1 MTIEIVGVTKV
12 YDKRKILESVSLNIF
27 NGEVMGFAG
36 INGAGKTTTMKIT
49 AGVIFPTAGD
59 VLVEDKSIVTDG
71 KHAKFDIAWIPEA
84 SLFDP
89 FQHPISLFL
98 EYGSYFGK
106 PHGEIKEQ
114 AQELMEMVGLD
125 GLMKKRIGHFS
136 NGMKKRLMIALSL
149 FQDTVNYLFDETF
162 TGLDPEGTR
171 FLRETL
177 IKLKSKGKAI
187 MLSTH
192 ILNELNG
199 LADKVAII
207 HNGRI
212 VDVARVDEI
221 MEYSVFIVRCDGEES
236 KVRAALEEFGSVI
249 PSGKEYELHPS
260 GKKPVSS
267 WEIGKAL
274 ENSGSKVLSVE
285 RKEDTI
291 GRYFFEKIGKN

>member
-1 MTIEIVGVTKV
+1 MTIKIVDVTKV
-12 YDKRKILESVSLNIF
+12 YDRHKILESVNLNIG
-27 NGEVMGFAG
+27 NGEIMGFAG
-36 INGAGKTTTMKIT
+36 INGAGKTTTMKIM

-71 KHAKFDIAWIPEA
+71 KNAKFDIAWIPEA

-89 FQHPISLFL
+89 FQRPISLFL

-106 PHGEIKEQ
+106 PHDEIKEQ
-114 AQELMEMVGLD
+114 AQELMKVVGLE
-125 GLMKKRIGHFS
+125 GLLKKRIGQFS
-136 NGMKKRLMIALSL
+136 NGMKKRLMISLSL
-149 FQDTVNYLFDETF
+149 FQDPINFLLDETF

-171 FLRETL
+171 FLRENL
-177 IKLKSKGKAI
+177 IELKSKGKAI

-192 ILNELNG
+192 VLNELND

-207 HNGRI
+207 HKGRI
-212 VDVARVDEI
+212 VTVARVDEI
-221 MEYSVFIVRCDGEES
+221 MKFSVFIIRCDGEKS
-236 KVRAALEEFGSVI
+236 RVRGALEEFGRVVLT
-249 PSGKEYELHPS
+249 GKEYELHLS
-260 GKKPVSS
+260 GNKPVSS

-291 GRYFFEKIGKN
+291 ERYFFEKIG